1 MGFQLQLSHY
11 KHAMSKESKMSK
23 IIDKLYYLVMIKKKK
38 SDMMLRSAKHDDL
51 VSYSCNL
58 IGFVIYP
65 GRIVYGVVD
74 YEKYVCTA
82 ACLI

>member
-1 MGFQLQLSHY
+1 
-11 KHAMSKESKMSK
+11 
-23 IIDKLYYLVMIKKKK
+23 MIKKKK

-65 GRIVYGVVD
+65 GQVVYGVVD